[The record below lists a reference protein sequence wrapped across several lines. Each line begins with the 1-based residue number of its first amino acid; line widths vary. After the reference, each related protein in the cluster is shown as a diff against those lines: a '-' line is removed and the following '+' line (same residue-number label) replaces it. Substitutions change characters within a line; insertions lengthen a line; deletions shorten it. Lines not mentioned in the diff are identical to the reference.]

1 MPWSGDTRPAMTLSF
16 FLSWWELQRGKC
28 LLTFFNHILCCLVII
43 VYIWG
48 VCVCMCGWNTVKGFL
63 LLNTG
68 PNHLNQ
74 PPKSTLS
81 VDRWMDRSGFEVP
94 SQHLFVHLISVEFN
108 TVTSFEEWLSECC
121 AIIHLFKWLLLPA
134 PLHDYWRHR
143 KKHKPVIFWH
153 NSALWD
159 TLSREEAPQW
169 ALSRSQR
176 WILCGSLCSFDRAS
190 FIDWILD
197 LSPSPGRV
205 LVSYISG

>member
-48 VCVCMCGWNTVKGFL
+48 VSVSMCRWNTVKGFL

-74 PPKSTLS
+74 PPKSARP
-81 VDRWMDRSGFEVP
+81 VDRWMIDQGLKFPLNIS
-94 SQHLFVHLISVEFN
+94 LFISFLSEFN
-108 TVTSFEEWLSECC
+108 TTTSFEEWLSECC

-134 PLHDYWRHR
+134 PLHDCWRHR
-143 KKHKPVIFWH
+143 KKHKPVIF
-153 NSALWD
+153 
-159 TLSREEAPQW
+159 
-169 ALSRSQR
+169 
-176 WILCGSLCSFDRAS
+176 
-190 FIDWILD
+190 
-197 LSPSPGRV
+197 
-205 LVSYISG
+205 